1 MPRYDFQGE
10 SLPPAGVPAEQTPS
24 LAEHDQGASG
34 ASVSGR
40 LAEWVERT
48 LASALGVERL
58 ERDPAGD
65 FPFRLGSS
73 LSFVRVIEAEPPRV
87 EIAAP
92 IVRDL
97 ERTPALLEGL
107 NEINLKLRFVKA
119 VVTPANE
126 VILAADLLAWTL
138 HERELLFVLNL
149 VLRAADEFDSKI
161 RERFGGLTMYE
172 EEGEAIDV

>member
-1 MPRYDFQGE
+1 MSRFHFHWEAIPPPR
-10 SLPPAGVPAEQTPS
+10 
-24 LAEHDQGASG
+24 LAEHEREPSRAP
-34 ASVSGR
+34 VPGR
-40 LAEWVERT
+40 LTEWVERT
-48 LASALGVERL
+48 LTSALGVERL
-58 ERDPAGD
+58 ERNPAGD

-87 EIAAP
+87 EIVAP

-107 NEINLKLRFVKA
+107 NEINLKLRFAKA

-126 VILAADLLAWTL
+126 VILTADLPAWTL

-161 RERFGGLTMYE
+161 RERFGGRTMYE